1 MDEELK
7 NKILLAQAGDKEV
20 LNELVKENYGLIY
33 SISSRFKNRGYEM
46 EDIYQIGAIG
56 LIKAIQKFDFS
67 YNVVLSTFAVTYIIG
82 EIKRFLRDDGP
93 IKVSRQL
100 KYLAAQIKEEQSK
113 NENITIKELQ
123 EKLQVS
129 KEEIVMAMDS
139 SNMLSSLDEKIDD
152 DGMSLMER
160 IGSNETTEEKI
171 INNIALKQCIEK
183 LEPRD
188 KKIIYLRYYKCQTQ
202 KKVAEII
209 GISQVQ
215 VSRIEKQILKNMEK
229 EFMEKV

>member
-1 MDEELK
+1 MNEELK
-7 NKILLAQAGDKEV
+7 NKILLAQAGNKDI

-56 LIKAIQKFDFS
+56 LIKAILKFDFN
-67 YNVVLSTFAVTYIIG
+67 YNVLLSTFAVTYIIG

-100 KYLAAQIKEEQSK
+100 KYLATQIKEEQKK
-113 NENITIKELQ
+113 NENITIIDLQ
-123 EKLQVS
+123 KKLNAS
-129 KEEIVMAMDS
+129 KEDIIMAMDS
-139 SNMLSSLDEKIDD
+139 SNTLSSLDEKIED
-152 DGMSLMER
+152 DGLTLMEKL
-160 IGSNETTEEKI
+160 GSNENTEEKI
-171 INNIALKQCIEK
+171 VMNLALKQCIED
-183 LEPRD
+183 LEPRE

-215 VSRIEKQILKNMEK
+215 VSRIEKQILKSMEK
-229 EFMEKV
+229 KL